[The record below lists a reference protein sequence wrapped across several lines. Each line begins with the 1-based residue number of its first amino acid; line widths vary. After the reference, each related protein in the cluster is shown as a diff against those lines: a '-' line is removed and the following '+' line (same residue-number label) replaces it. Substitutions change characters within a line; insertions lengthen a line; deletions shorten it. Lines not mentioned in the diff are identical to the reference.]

1 MRGGDD
7 VTVPVWLAVPPEV
20 HSALL
25 TAGPGAGSLLAAAA
39 QWQGLS
45 VQYSAAAAELTQIL
59 AEVQTSSWEGPS
71 AAQYVAAHGPYLAWL
86 EQASADS
93 AVTAAQHQSVAAAYS
108 TALATMPTL
117 AELAANHV
125 THGVLLATNFFGL
138 NTIPIAL
145 NEADY
150 VRMWVQAAES
160 MAVYEAV
167 AASAYSAVPSPR
179 PAPSILAPGGEARSA
194 QRDTSGSTS
203 GDQPLN
209 DIWRL
214 ISELISG
221 AGNPQQLLETF
232 QQFFGQLGFNPVET
246 AILAVIALVLYD
258 MLWYPYYASYS
269 LLLLPFF
276 APGLSALS
284 ALSALAFLRNE
295 IPAPGLMPVPADSP
309 AGHPAGRSV
318 AVSATLLPSAAP
330 TAVPQTSSSGSGA
343 PTPSSPGTGGG
354 AAGPST
360 VGYAVPG
367 LDPPAVAAGPRAG
380 ATSPEH
386 MADALP
392 TVAAARAAAVARSR
406 RKQAGR
412 KRDRAHSYR
421 HEFLEATA
429 PAEVTDI
436 GRLVSSVS
444 SDQGTTV
451 LGFSGAVPVVTTAT
465 AAGMVQHASDSA
477 GQSVPMIPATWTG
490 TSEREKS

>member
-1 MRGGDD
+1 M
-7 VTVPVWLAVPPEV
+7 TVPVWLAVHPEV

-59 AEVQTSSWEGPS
+59 AEVQTGSWEGSS

-194 QRDTSGSTS
+194 QQDTSGSPS
-203 GDQPLN
+203 GDGPPTG
-209 DIWRL
+209 IWRL

-232 QQFFGQLGFNPVET
+232 QQFFGQLGFNPAEAV
-246 AILAVIALVLYD
+246 ILAAIALVLYD

-276 APGLSALS
+276 APALSALS
-284 ALSALAFLRNE
+284 ALSALALLQNKV
-295 IPAPGLMPVPADSP
+295 PASGLMPVPADSP
-309 AGHPAGRSV
+309 AERSV
-318 AVSATLLPSAAP
+318 DVSATLLPSAAP

-354 AAGPST
+354 VAGPST

-386 MADALP
+386 MADNLP

-436 GRLVSSVS
+436 GRPVSSVS